1 MTDFQN
7 WLDHPIAT
15 IDSMSQQAAID
26 RQQQLTKPAGSLG
39 QLEAIAIQLAG
50 LQATDKPSV
59 DNVQIT
65 VFAGDHGVVD
75 EGVSAFPQAVTTEM
89 VRNFSRGGAAISVLA
104 RETGASLSVVNTG
117 TVTEL
122 EKLEHVDN
130 KRIAAGTANFMNK
143 PAMTLAQCQQALL
156 VGRDTVEEAK
166 SANMQLFIGGEM
178 GIGNTSSATA
188 IASALLNLAP
198 ETLAGP
204 GTGLNSEGVQHKAH
218 VIKRS
223 LELHQPHLNSPL
235 SVLQHV
241 GGFEIAALVGAY
253 LHCAKLGLPVLIDG
267 FITSVAALVAQK
279 ISPESS
285 QWFLFSHQSAEPGHP
300 QILAE
305 LQAQPL
311 LNINMRLGEAS
322 GAAVVLP
329 LIKLSCALHNSMATF
344 SEAAV
349 SQES

>member
-1 MTDFQN
+1 MTEFQN
-7 WLDHPIAT
+7 WLDHPVAT
-15 IDSMSQQAAID
+15 INSTSQQAAIEH
-26 RQQQLTKPAGSLG
+26 QQQLTKPAGSLG
-39 QLEAIAIQLAG
+39 QLETIAIQLAG
-50 LQATDKPSV
+50 LQATAKPSV

-75 EGVSAFPQAVTTEM
+75 EGISAFPQAVTAEM
-89 VRNFSRGGAAISVLA
+89 VHNFSRGGAAISVLA
-104 RETGASLSVVNTG
+104 RETATSLSVVNTG

-122 EKLEHVDN
+122 EKLEQVKD

-156 VGRDTVEEAK
+156 IGRDVIEEAK
-166 SANMQLFIGGEM
+166 NANMQLFIGGEM

-198 ETLAGP
+198 EKLAGP
-204 GTGLNSEGVQHKAH
+204 GTGLNAEGVQHKAH

-223 LELHQPHLNSPL
+223 LELHQSQLNSPL

-285 QWFLFSHQSAEPGHP
+285 QWFLFSHQSAEPGH
-300 QILAE
+300 QLILAE
-305 LQAQPL
+305 LKAQPL

-344 SEAAV
+344 AEAAV